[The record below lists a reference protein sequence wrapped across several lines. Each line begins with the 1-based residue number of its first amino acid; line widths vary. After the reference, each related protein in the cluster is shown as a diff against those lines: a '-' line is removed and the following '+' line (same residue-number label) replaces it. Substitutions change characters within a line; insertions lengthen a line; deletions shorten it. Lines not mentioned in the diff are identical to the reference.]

1 MRDDDNGYLKFQ
13 GKRFRAPNEIALL
26 LELIFSRR
34 FAKFIVIDHE
44 KAEPGLVLQLPGHAP
59 KCKFVASTASED

>member
-44 KAEPGLVLQLPGHAP
+44 KAEPVWFFSFRATRRN
-59 KCKFVASTASED
+59 ANS